1 MNKIQQAMHN
11 KANKAL
17 GEVEY
22 QIDLFLD
29 NNCKSSFKMDKY
41 LTQLDFKKKLVLIMR
56 DSFNP
61 LLEEITSEEEDY
73 IEGYSFLTIPQK
85 KRFVKFVMGLQ
96 EGCDKYIAKNQATW
110 KADSE
115 RKRFQKKMRKAHNER
130 IAQIES
136 STGYKKRKLT

>member
-1 MNKIQQAMHN
+1 MHN
-11 KANKAL
+11 KANNAL

-56 DSFNP
+56 ESFNP

-73 IEGYSFLTIPQK
+73 IELPFDYASE
-85 KRFVKFVMGLQ
+85 KRFVKFVWTTRVVTNISQRM
-96 EGCDKYIAKNQATW
+96 
-110 KADSE
+110 
-115 RKRFQKKMRKAHNER
+115 
-130 IAQIES
+130 
-136 STGYKKRKLT
+136 

>member
-61 LLEEITSEEEDY
+61 LLEEITSEEEDF
-73 IEGYSFLTIPQK
+73 IEAYSFLTIPQK

-96 EGCDKYIAKNQATW
+96 EGCDKYIAKNEATW
-110 KADSE
+110 KSRFRKKKISE
-115 RKRFQKKMRKAHNER
+115 EDEKGTQRKNRTNRSFYR
-130 IAQIES
+130 I
-136 STGYKKRKLT
+136 

>member
-1 MNKIQQAMHN
+1 MHN
-11 KANKAL
+11 KANNAL

-56 DSFNP
+56 ERFNP

-85 KRFVKFVMGLQ
+85 KRFVKFVLGLQ
-96 EGCDKYIAKNQATW
+96 EGCDKYIAKWQHE
-110 KADSE
+110 ADSQ

>member
-11 KANKAL
+11 KANNAL

-61 LLEEITSEEEDY
+61 LLEEITSEEEDFV
-73 IEGYSFLTIPQK
+73 EAYSFLTIPQK

-96 EGCDKYIAKNQATW
+96 EGCDKYIAKNEATW

-130 IAQIES
+130 IAQIEA